1 MVRVEI
7 LGAFNPNLANRDC
20 NISKSERVTPGTL
33 EAETE
38 AQPPHFHSIHGNPT
52 RSPPKFAD
60 SPQPPTTRTPSKGS
74 ALSYGALNSGADKVL
89 VPIFGL
95 GLGFGFGFGRSSS
108 EAIAILSKIYDPY
121 QLKDELDQLSVALEE
136 KRISMS
142 SVRYQEVFRNKEI
155 TLAFVAGGGA
165 LSLIQLQE
173 DIKKQLSAEGKYT
186 EEELEEYMNGN
197 KKLMIRSLWNLNVAD
212 IEATLSVRVRAKGL
226 RTLGQIFQVS
236 FLFSDSRALVDVRH
250 VSTSIF
256 F

>member
-1 MVRVEI
+1 MV
-7 LGAFNPNLANRDC
+7 
-20 NISKSERVTPGTL
+20 SERESRIG
-33 EAETE
+33 
-38 AQPPHFHSIHGNPT
+38 
-52 RSPPKFAD
+52 
-60 SPQPPTTRTPSKGS
+60 
-74 ALSYGALNSGADKVL
+74 LSLFIK
-89 VPIFGL
+89 
-95 GLGFGFGFGRSSS
+95 RSSS
-108 EAIAILSKIYDPY
+108 QAIAILSKIYDPY

-212 IEATLSVRVRAKGL
+212 IEATLSVLQNATVKSEDLRARAKGL
-226 RTLGQIFQVS
+226 RTLVQIFQVS
-236 FLFSDSRALVDVRH
+236 FLFS
-250 VSTSIF
+250 I
-256 F
+256 